1 MRFDFERDI
10 NNQYIVKKGDS
21 LYKIAKDY
29 NVTVQELI
37 DTNKLT
43 TTLIYPN
50 QVLIIPLKTNGDVYF
65 VEYVVKE
72 NDTLQ
77 LIADKY
83 NITIN
88 DLMNYNSLEKLY
100 LVNDQV
106 LTIPQR
112 TKRHEVVATDTID
125 YLLRK
130 YNMTLE
136 EFIDLNKEKLLVIG
150 TYLNMK

>member
-136 EFIDLNKEKLLVIG
+136 EFIDLNKDKLLVIG
-150 TYLNMK
+150 TYLNVK